1 MEEIKEKI
9 ITSLQQKKYDELN
22 IKELEMISNIY
33 LKLKEKTVQEQF
45 SNRIKGGK

>member
-9 ITSLQQKKYDELN
+9 ITSLQQKNYNELN

-33 LKLKEKTVQEQF
+33 VKLKEKTAQEQF